1 MLFSSII
8 SKLEII
14 ATHGGSLSTISEL
27 CAANNSISELY
38 LDFEHQDY
46 TKDLKRFFNCY
57 PGSNLK
63 VLEINRMDE
72 PIELDALSESCPN
85 LNKLKIMLCGV
96 WQEDKLFWMYFSR
109 LTSLHIKTSSTET
122 LLSFMKYNISV
133 SQMKIS
139 CPNEVKSK
147 FNDAFIQTAC
157 SRKGRVGNG
166 FFQNLYHL
174 STTPGL
180 DTVLRAALP
189 QLRSYT
195 RTCKLG
201 CC

>member
-1 MLFSSII
+1 MSHHSCSWLPFSIMLDTLSFLLSVW
-8 SKLEII
+8 I
-14 ATHGGSLSTISEL
+14 ASPTLSWTSLPPPL
-27 CAANNSISELY
+27 VRRG
-38 LDFEHQDY
+38 Q
-46 TKDLKRFFNCY
+46 NCR
-57 PGSNLK
+57 S
-63 VLEINRMDE
+63 
-72 PIELDALSESCPN
+72 
-85 LNKLKIMLCGV
+85 IMLCGV

-201 CC
+201 CCWPQKYIDTRSPSPSIMDP